1 MDFIVILLSLFV
13 LTFALAIFSNRA
25 RARKE
30 IHFELQP
37 NCLLTRWPIVFIT
50 GPRSFFYFDKYW
62 NQYTSFLAEHG
73 YEVFNVRL
81 PWNKTSLR
89 QTRFKEFL
97 KQQEQARQ
105 KFHIFLDS
113 PTLAEMD
120 EVLRNHNG
128 TCVTSAT
135 EISDEGKALPSSSL
149 KPFPFPLGHVELNA
163 TGKAPFFTKLAYTL
177 HLASLTRY
185 RLPSVSSLG
194 AAPDTFLSNAR
205 LLLERAHDLAETDLR
220 SE

>member
-13 LTFALAIFSNRA
+13 ITLALAIFSNRA

-37 NCLLTRWPIVFIT
+37 NCLLTRWPLVFVT

-81 PWNKTSLR
+81 PWNKTTLR
-89 QTRFKEFL
+89 KERFKEFL

-105 KFHIFLDS
+105 KFHLFLDS
-113 PTLAEMD
+113 PTFAEMED
-120 EVLRNHNG
+120 LLRNHNG
-128 TCVTSAT
+128 TCLISVT
-135 EISDEGKALPSSSL
+135 EISDAGKSHPSSSL
-149 KPFPFPLGHVELNA
+149 KPFPFPVGLIELNPD
-163 TGKAPFFTKLAYTL
+163 GKASFFTKLSYTL

-185 RLPSVSSLG
+185 RLLSLSSLG
-194 AAPDTFLSNAR
+194 AAPETFLTNAKM
-205 LLLERAHDLAETDLR
+205 LLERAHDLAETDLR